1 MNNNEAVKDTML
13 KNIHYFTILLLL
25 YNNNNYI
32 MGTLLYKLTIN
43 ILLITIKAILKTYSI
58 NKNVFTSKKKCR
70 QDIVIKTIVIV
81 NNNMEKQPDKKEID
95 NKKN

>member
-1 MNNNEAVKDTML
+1 M
-13 KNIHYFTILLLL
+13 II
-25 YNNNNYI
+25 
-32 MGTLLYKLTIN
+32 
-43 ILLITIKAILKTYSI
+43 ILKTCNI

>member
-1 MNNNEAVKDTML
+1 
-13 KNIHYFTILLLL
+13 
-25 YNNNNYI
+25 
-32 MGTLLYKLTIN
+32 MGTLLYKITIN
-43 ILLITIKAILKTYSI
+43 ILLITIKAILKTCNI

>member
-1 MNNNEAVKDTML
+1 MLL
-13 KNIHYFTILLLL
+13 KNEYFNLL
-25 YNNNNYI
+25 
-32 MGTLLYKLTIN
+32 IN
-43 ILLITIKAILKTYSI
+43 ILLITIKAILKTCNI